1 VRRPGDTLNRV
12 IELNR
17 NEVPYPPPQRVLRAA
32 KEGLIHS
39 NTYLKSC
46 ELDELRRRLSVY
58 SGVEENSIF
67 VGSGAEALMTETLHL
82 FSRRRKVVTVDPT
95 FFVITSVAENLER
108 LGTKVVKIRLTY
120 PHFSLP
126 VEPLI
131 EESKAASLTVI
142 DNPNNPSG
150 RLLLNSKSVE
160 ALCESTTGIV
170 LVDEG
175 YYEFSHF
182 TVADLV
188 KNQPNLAV
196 ARTMSKAFGLAG
208 LKLGYMIA
216 GETVL
221 NPLFPVDLPL
231 RPSKPSVYAAI
242 EALKDTEYMKRNV
255 RRIAKERERVRER
268 IEEIGLDVYPSCTN
282 FLLIRTDV
290 PDTARRLKELGVTV
304 FDPSKQLPCEFI
316 RVSVGLE
323 EDDDAFLSALK
334 KIL

>member
-1 VRRPGDTLNRV
+1 VRQPGDTLNRV

-17 NEVPYPPPQRVLRAA
+17 NEIPYSPPQRVLRAA
-32 KEGLIHS
+32 KEGLVHS
-39 NTYLKSC
+39 NTYLKTY
-46 ELDELRRRLSVY
+46 ELDELRRRLSIY
-58 SGVEENSIF
+58 SEVEENSIF

-82 FSRRRKVVTVDPT
+82 FSRRREVIIVDPT
-95 FFVITSVAENLER
+95 FFMITCVTENLES
-108 LGTKVVKIRLTY
+108 LGTKVVKVRLTY

-126 VEPLI
+126 AELLI
-131 EESKAASLTVI
+131 EESKAASLTII

-150 RLLLNSKSVE
+150 RLLLNSRSVE
-160 ALCESTTGIV
+160 ALCESTDGIV

-175 YYEFSHF
+175 YHEFSQF

-188 KNQPNLAV
+188 KNYPNLAV

-221 NPLFPVDLPL
+221 DLLSSADLPL

-242 EALKDTEYMKRNV
+242 EALKDTGYMKRNV
-255 RRIAKERERVRER
+255 RRIVKERERVRER
-268 IEEIGLDVYPSCTN
+268 VDEMGLDVYPSCTN

-290 PDTARRLKELGVTV
+290 PDAARRLEELGVTV

-316 RVSVGLE
+316 RVSVGLK

>member
-1 VRRPGDTLNRV
+1 MNKV

-17 NEVPYPPPQRVLRAA
+17 NEIPYPPPQRVLVAA
-32 KEGLIHS
+32 KEGLDHS
-39 NTYLKSC
+39 NRYLKTC
-46 ELDELRRRLSVY
+46 ELDELRRRISVY
-58 SGVEENSIF
+58 SEVEENSIF
-67 VGSGAEALMTETLHL
+67 IGSGAEVLITETLHL
-82 FSRRRKVVTVDPT
+82 FSRRGKVVIMDPT
-95 FFVITSVAENLER
+95 FFLITYLTENLER
-108 LGTKVVKIRLTY
+108 LGAKILKIRLTY

-131 EESKAASLTVI
+131 MESRDASLIVI

-150 RLLLNSKSVE
+150 RLLLDSRSVE
-160 ALCESTTGIV
+160 ELCESTSGTV

-175 YYEFSHF
+175 YYEFSRF
-182 TVADLV
+182 TIADLV
-188 KNQPNLAV
+188 KKHPNLV
-196 ARTMSKAFGLAG
+196 VTRTVSKAFGLAG

-221 NPLFPVDLPL
+221 DLLSPVDLPL

-242 EALKDTEYMKRNV
+242 EALKDTRYMKRNV
-255 RRIAKERERVRER
+255 RWIAEERERVRE
-268 IEEIGLDVYPSCTN
+268 IVDEIGLDVYPSCTN

-290 PDTARRLKELGVTV
+290 PYAARRLKELGVTV

-316 RVSVGLE
+316 RVSVGLK
-323 EDDDAFLSALK
+323 EDNDAFLSALK